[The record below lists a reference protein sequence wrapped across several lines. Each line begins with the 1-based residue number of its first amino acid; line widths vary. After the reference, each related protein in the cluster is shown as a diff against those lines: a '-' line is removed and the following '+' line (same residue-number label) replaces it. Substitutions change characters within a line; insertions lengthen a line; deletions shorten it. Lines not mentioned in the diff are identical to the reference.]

1 MCISVTRN
9 DTLVLRFTIISD
21 VSNNGQIQ
29 LIEPQYNIITEMP
42 ILNDLPILEPLPFND
57 IISIGQNNIHI
68 DNYIGRLPIVDFEYL
83 HIIDRIKNQNNNIDM
98 LYDEIQYIIGI
109 LVSLYGIYYF
119 VVKILESVSH
129 YKNE

>member
-1 MCISVTRN
+1 MCISVSRN
-9 DTLVLRFTIISD
+9 DTPVLRFTIISD

-29 LIEPQYNIITEMP
+29 LIEPQYNITEMP

-57 IISIGQNNIHI
+57 STGVEENNIHI
-68 DNYIGRLPIVDFEYL
+68 DNYIGRLPVVDFEYL
-83 HIIDRIKNQNNNIDM
+83 HIIERIKNQTNRDM

-119 VVKILESVSH
+119 VVKILQSVQLQ
-129 YKNE
+129 K